1 MQVRLHY
8 ARQGLRNQ
16 SASIRGHLGERS
28 HGKAGYRVVIR
39 RRAPRAPSW
48 PPRLAPPPTKLLP
61 AISETRCVNKT
72 AVIGSGSW
80 GTTLAVLVAE
90 AHGNCALWAHD
101 PAEAH
106 DMAARREN
114 VRFLPGVTL
123 PDTLHIE
130 HDPAAVLRNADLV
143 LLTVPMRR
151 LRENWDAVAHLIEPH
166 AAIVSGIKG
175 LDPATGRR
183 VSEFVVEW
191 AGDEIRHRLAVLS
204 GPNLAREIAA
214 GEPATAVIAARVPEV
229 GRTVQQRLSAPT
241 FRTYVSDDVIGI
253 ELAGAIKN
261 VIAIGAGVADG
272 LRFGD
277 NAKAALMTRGLAEM
291 TRLGLT
297 AGADALTFA
306 GLAGMGDLIATCA
319 SPHSR
324 NHYVGQELAAGRT
337 LDDIQS
343 RMVMVAEG
351 VETSRGALALARRLG
366 VEMPIVELINRAL
379 FDGLP
384 VAEAGQVLM
393 ARELSHELRGL
404 RRDD

>member
-1 MQVRLHY
+1 MNKV
-8 ARQGLRNQ
+8 A
-16 SASIRGHLGERS
+16 
-28 HGKAGYRVVIR
+28 VV
-39 RRAPRAPSW
+39 
-48 PPRLAPPPTKLLP
+48 
-61 AISETRCVNKT
+61 
-72 AVIGSGSW
+72 GSGSW

-90 AHGNCALWAHD
+90 ARGRCALWVRETD
-101 PAEAH
+101 EAH

-123 PDTLHIE
+123 PDSLEIS
-130 HDPAAVLRNADLV
+130 HDAAAVLRGADLV

-151 LRENWDAVAHLIEPH
+151 LHENWQLIGGLIGPH

-175 LDPATGRR
+175 LDPETGQR
-183 VSEFVVEW
+183 VSELLTSW
-191 AGDEIRHRLAVLS
+191 AGGQVLDRLAVLS

-214 GEPATAVIAARVPEV
+214 GEPATAVVAARIPEV
-229 GRTVQQRLSAPT
+229 ARNVQRRLSAPT

-261 VIAIGAGVADG
+261 VIAISAGMADG
-272 LRFGD
+272 LRYGD

-319 SPHSR
+319 SAHSR
-324 NHYVGQELAAGRT
+324 NHYVGQELAAGRS

-351 VETSRGALALARRLG
+351 VDTSRGALALARRLG
-366 VEMPIVELINRAL
+366 VEMPIVELINQAL

-404 RRDD
+404 RDNH

>member
-1 MQVRLHY
+1 M
-8 ARQGLRNQ
+8 
-16 SASIRGHLGERS
+16 
-28 HGKAGYRVVIR
+28 
-39 RRAPRAPSW
+39 
-48 PPRLAPPPTKLLP
+48 
-61 AISETRCVNKT
+61 NKT
-72 AVIGSGSW
+72 AVVGSGSW

-90 AHGNCALWAHD
+90 AHGNCALWVHD
-101 PAEAH
+101 PIEAR

-123 PDTLHIE
+123 PNAVQIE
-130 HDPAAVLRNADLV
+130 DDPATVLQGADLV
-143 LLTVPMRR
+143 LITVPMRS
-151 LRENWDAVAHLIEPH
+151 LRENWDLIGHLIEPH
-166 AAIVSGIKG
+166 AVIVSGIKG
-175 LDPATGRR
+175 LDPTTGRR
-183 VSEFVVEW
+183 VSEFVAEW
-191 AGDEIRHRLAVLS
+191 AGNQIMDRLAVLS

-214 GEPATAVIAARVPEV
+214 GEPATAVIAARKPDVA
-229 GRTVQQRLSAPT
+229 RTVQQRLSAPT
-241 FRTYVSDDVIGI
+241 FRTYASDDVIGI

-404 RRDD
+404 RHPN

>member
-1 MQVRLHY
+1 M
-8 ARQGLRNQ
+8 
-16 SASIRGHLGERS
+16 
-28 HGKAGYRVVIR
+28 
-39 RRAPRAPSW
+39 
-48 PPRLAPPPTKLLP
+48 
-61 AISETRCVNKT
+61 NKT

-90 AHGNCALWAHD
+90 AHGNCALWVHD

-123 PDTLHIE
+123 PDTLHIDD
-130 HDPAAVLRNADLV
+130 DPAAVLRGADLV
-143 LLTVPMRR
+143 LVTVPMRR
-151 LRENWDAVAHLIEPH
+151 LRENWDATAHLIEPR

-183 VSEFVVEW
+183 VSEFVAKW
-191 AGDEIRHRLAVLS
+191 AGDAILDRLGVLS

-214 GEPATAVIAARVPEV
+214 GEPATAVIAARVPELA
-229 GRTVQQRLSAPT
+229 RTVQQRLSAPT
-241 FRTYVSDDVIGI
+241 FRTYVSDDIVGI

-324 NHYVGQELAAGRT
+324 NHYVGQELAAGRS

-384 VAEAGQVLM
+384 VAEAGRVLM

-404 RRDD
+404 RHPN

>member
-1 MQVRLHY
+1 M
-8 ARQGLRNQ
+8 
-16 SASIRGHLGERS
+16 
-28 HGKAGYRVVIR
+28 
-39 RRAPRAPSW
+39 
-48 PPRLAPPPTKLLP
+48 
-61 AISETRCVNKT
+61 NKT

-130 HDPAAVLRNADLV
+130 HDPAAVLRDADLV

-183 VSEFVVEW
+183 VSEFVVDW
-191 AGDEIRHRLAVLS
+191 AGDHILQRLAVLS

-214 GEPATAVIAARVPEV
+214 GEPATAVIGAGVAEL

-337 LDDIQS
+337 LVDIQS

>member
-1 MQVRLHY
+1 M
-8 ARQGLRNQ
+8 
-16 SASIRGHLGERS
+16 
-28 HGKAGYRVVIR
+28 
-39 RRAPRAPSW
+39 
-48 PPRLAPPPTKLLP
+48 
-61 AISETRCVNKT
+61 NKT

-80 GTTLAVLVAE
+80 GTTLAILVAE
-90 AHGNCALWAHD
+90 AHGSCALWVHEAH
-101 PAEAH
+101 EAH
-106 DMAARREN
+106 DIAARREN

-123 PDTLHIE
+123 PDTVRVSD
-130 HDPAAVLRNADLV
+130 DPAAVLHGADLV
-143 LLTVPMRR
+143 LITVPMRS
-151 LRENWDAVAHLIEPH
+151 LRENWDLIGHLIEPH

-175 LDPATGRR
+175 LDPTTGRR
-183 VSEFVVEW
+183 VSEFVAEW
-191 AGDEIRHRLAVLS
+191 AGNQVMDRLAVLS

-214 GEPATAVIAARVPEV
+214 GEPATAVIAARKPDVA
-229 GRTVQQRLSAPT
+229 RTVQQRLSAPS
-241 FRTYVSDDVIGI
+241 FRTYASDDVIGI

-366 VEMPIVELINRAL
+366 VEMPIVELINEAL
-379 FDGLP
+379 FNGLP

-404 RRDD
+404 RHHN

>member
-1 MQVRLHY
+1 MNKV
-8 ARQGLRNQ
+8 A
-16 SASIRGHLGERS
+16 
-28 HGKAGYRVVIR
+28 VV
-39 RRAPRAPSW
+39 
-48 PPRLAPPPTKLLP
+48 
-61 AISETRCVNKT
+61 
-72 AVIGSGSW
+72 GSGSW

-90 AHGNCALWAHD
+90 AHGGCALWAHD
-101 PAEAH
+101 PHEAH

-123 PDTLHIE
+123 PDTIHID
-130 HDPAAVLRNADLV
+130 HDPATVLRGADLV
-143 LLTVPMRR
+143 LITVPMRR
-151 LRENWDAVAHLIEPH
+151 LRENWEAISDLIEPH

-175 LDPATGRR
+175 LDPTTGHR
-183 VSEFVVEW
+183 VSELVAGW
-191 AGDEIRHRLAVLS
+191 AGEDILDRLAVLS

-214 GEPATAVIAARVPEV
+214 GEPATAVIAARTSQVA
-229 GRTVQQRLSAPT
+229 RNVQQRLSAPT
-241 FRTYVSDDVIGI
+241 FRTYVSDDVVGI

-261 VIAIGAGVADG
+261 VIAIGAGMADG
-272 LRFGD
+272 LRYGD

-319 SPHSR
+319 SAHSR
-324 NHYVGQELAAGRT
+324 NHYVGQQLAAGRT

-351 VETSRGALALARRLG
+351 VDTSRGAVALARRLG
-366 VEMPIVELINRAL
+366 VEMPIVELINQAL
-379 FDGLP
+379 FNGLP

-404 RRDD
+404 RRNP

>member
-1 MQVRLHY
+1 MNKV
-8 ARQGLRNQ
+8 A
-16 SASIRGHLGERS
+16 
-28 HGKAGYRVVIR
+28 VV
-39 RRAPRAPSW
+39 
-48 PPRLAPPPTKLLP
+48 
-61 AISETRCVNKT
+61 
-72 AVIGSGSW
+72 GSGSW
-80 GTTLAVLVAE
+80 GTTLAILLTQA
-90 AHGNCALWAHD
+90 GQCCALWVRD
-101 PAEAH
+101 PDEAH

-123 PDTLHIE
+123 PDTLEISH
-130 HDPAAVLRNADLV
+130 HAAAVLRDADLV
-143 LLTVPMRR
+143 LVTVPMRQ
-151 LRENWDAVAHLIEPH
+151 LHDNWQAVDGHIEPH

-175 LDPATGRR
+175 LDPRTGRR
-183 VSEFVVEW
+183 VSELVAGW
-191 AGDEIRHRLAVLS
+191 AGDQILDRLAVLS

-214 GEPATAVIAARVPEV
+214 GEPATAVVAARIPEV
-229 GRTVQQRLSAPT
+229 ARTVQQRLSAPT
-241 FRTYVSDDVIGI
+241 FRTYISDDVIGI
-253 ELAGAIKN
+253 ELAGAVKN

-351 VETSRGALALARRLG
+351 VDTSRGALALARRLG
-366 VEMPIVELINRAL
+366 VEMPIVELINQAL

-384 VAEAGQVLM
+384 VAEAGRVLM
-393 ARELSHELRGL
+393 ARELSHELRGI
-404 RRDD
+404 RQHH

>member
-1 MQVRLHY
+1 M
-8 ARQGLRNQ
+8 
-16 SASIRGHLGERS
+16 
-28 HGKAGYRVVIR
+28 
-39 RRAPRAPSW
+39 
-48 PPRLAPPPTKLLP
+48 
-61 AISETRCVNKT
+61 NKT

-80 GTTLAVLVAE
+80 GTTLAVLVAQ
-90 AHGNCALWAHD
+90 AKGSCALWAHNPD
-101 PAEAH
+101 EAH

-123 PDTLHIE
+123 PDTVHIDA
-130 HDPAAVLRNADLV
+130 DPAEVLRNADLV
-143 LLTVPMRR
+143 LVTVPILS
-151 LRENWDAVAHLIEPH
+151 LRENWEVISHLIEPQ

-183 VSEFVVEW
+183 VSEFVAEW
-191 AGDEIRHRLAVLS
+191 SGDEILDRLAVLS

-214 GEPATAVIAARVPEV
+214 GEPATAVIAARKPEIA
-229 GRTVQQRLSAPT
+229 RNVQQRLSAPT

-261 VIAIGAGVADG
+261 VIAIGAGMADG
-272 LRFGD
+272 LRYGD
-277 NAKAALMTRGLAEM
+277 NAKSALMTRGLAEM

-319 SPHSR
+319 SAHSR

-351 VETSRGALALARRLG
+351 IDTSRGALALARRLG

>member
-1 MQVRLHY
+1 M
-8 ARQGLRNQ
+8 
-16 SASIRGHLGERS
+16 
-28 HGKAGYRVVIR
+28 
-39 RRAPRAPSW
+39 
-48 PPRLAPPPTKLLP
+48 
-61 AISETRCVNKT
+61 NKT

-90 AHGNCALWAHD
+90 AHGNCALWVHEPFDAH
-101 PAEAH
+101 E
-106 DMAARREN
+106 MAARREN

-123 PDTLHIE
+123 PDTLHIDD
-130 HDPAAVLRNADLV
+130 DPAAVLCGANLV
-143 LLTVPMRR
+143 LITVPMRR
-151 LRENWDAVAHLIEPH
+151 LRENWDAAAHLIEPH

-183 VSEFVVEW
+183 VSEFLADWV
-191 AGDEIRHRLAVLS
+191 GDEIFDRLAVLS

-214 GEPATAVIAARVPEV
+214 GEPATAVIAARVPDLA
-229 GRTVQQRLSAPT
+229 RTVQQRLSAPT
-241 FRTYVSDDVIGI
+241 FRTYVSDDIIGI

>member
-1 MQVRLHY
+1 M
-8 ARQGLRNQ
+8 
-16 SASIRGHLGERS
+16 
-28 HGKAGYRVVIR
+28 
-39 RRAPRAPSW
+39 
-48 PPRLAPPPTKLLP
+48 
-61 AISETRCVNKT
+61 NKT

-80 GTTLAVLVAE
+80 GTTLAGLVAE
-90 AHGNCALWAHD
+90 ARGGCALWVHD
-101 PAEAH
+101 PDDAH

-123 PDTLHIE
+123 PDTVHIDD
-130 HDPAAVLRNADLV
+130 DPAAVLRGADLV
-143 LLTVPMRR
+143 LITVPMRR
-151 LRENWDAVAHLIEPH
+151 LRENWDAIGDLIEPH

-175 LDPATGRR
+175 LDPDTGRR
-183 VSEFVVEW
+183 VSELVAGW
-191 AGDEIRHRLAVLS
+191 AGDDILDRLAVIS

-214 GEPATAVIAARVPEV
+214 GEPATAVAASRAPEV
-229 GRTVQQRLSAPT
+229 ARSVQQRLSAPT

-261 VIAIGAGVADG
+261 VIAIGAGMADG
-272 LRFGD
+272 LRYGD
-277 NAKAALMTRGLAEM
+277 NAKSALMTRGLAEM

-319 SPHSR
+319 SAHSR

-337 LDDIQS
+337 LANIQA

-351 VETSRGALALARRLG
+351 VDTSRGAVVLARRLG
-366 VEMPIVELINRAL
+366 VEMPIVELIHQAL

-393 ARELSHELRGL
+393 ARELGHELRGL
-404 RRDD
+404 RRSSGE

>member
-1 MQVRLHY
+1 M
-8 ARQGLRNQ
+8 
-16 SASIRGHLGERS
+16 
-28 HGKAGYRVVIR
+28 
-39 RRAPRAPSW
+39 
-48 PPRLAPPPTKLLP
+48 
-61 AISETRCVNKT
+61 NKT

-80 GTTLAVLVAE
+80 GTTLAVLVAQ

-101 PAEAH
+101 PHEAH

-123 PDTLHIE
+123 PDTVHID
-130 HDPAAVLRNADLV
+130 HDPAAVLRGADLV
-143 LLTVPMRR
+143 LITVPMRR
-151 LRENWDAVAHLIEPH
+151 LRENWEAVGHLIEPR

-183 VSEFVVEW
+183 VSEFVADW
-191 AGDEIRHRLAVLS
+191 AGGDILDRLAVLS

-214 GEPATAVIAARVPEV
+214 GEPATAVIAARTPEV
-229 GRTVQQRLSAPT
+229 ARTVQQRLSAPT

-261 VIAIGAGVADG
+261 VIAISAGMADG
-272 LRFGD
+272 LRYGD

-337 LDDIQS
+337 LADIQS

-384 VAEAGQVLM
+384 AAEAGQVLM

-404 RRDD
+404 RRNGE

>member
-1 MQVRLHY
+1 
-8 ARQGLRNQ
+8 
-16 SASIRGHLGERS
+16 
-28 HGKAGYRVVIR
+28 
-39 RRAPRAPSW
+39 
-48 PPRLAPPPTKLLP
+48 
-61 AISETRCVNKT
+61 VNKT

-80 GTTLAVLVAE
+80 GTTLAVLMAE
-90 AHGNCALWAHD
+90 AQGNCALWVHD
-101 PAEAH
+101 PDEAH

-123 PDTLHIE
+123 PDTVRIDD
-130 HDPAAVLRNADLV
+130 DPGTVLQDADLV
-143 LLTVPMRR
+143 LLTVPMRS
-151 LRENWDAVAHLIEPH
+151 LRENWELIGHLIEPH

-183 VSEFVVEW
+183 VSEFVAEW
-191 AGDEIRHRLAVLS
+191 AGNQILDRLAVLS

-214 GEPATAVIAARVPEV
+214 GEPATAVIACRSSEVARN
-229 GRTVQQRLSAPT
+229 VQQRLSAPT
-241 FRTYVSDDVIGI
+241 FRTYASDDLVGI

-261 VIAIGAGVADG
+261 VMAIGAGMADG
-272 LRFGD
+272 LRYGD

-324 NHYVGQELAAGRT
+324 NHYVGQQLAAGRT

-366 VEMPIVELINRAL
+366 VEMPIVELINQAL

-393 ARELSHELRGL
+393 ARELSHELRGI
-404 RRDD
+404 RRHD

>member
-1 MQVRLHY
+1 M
-8 ARQGLRNQ
+8 
-16 SASIRGHLGERS
+16 
-28 HGKAGYRVVIR
+28 
-39 RRAPRAPSW
+39 
-48 PPRLAPPPTKLLP
+48 
-61 AISETRCVNKT
+61 NKT

-130 HDPAAVLRNADLV
+130 HDPAAVLREADLV

-151 LRENWDAVAHLIEPH
+151 LRENWDAVAHLIEPR

-183 VSEFVVEW
+183 VSEFVAEW
-191 AGDEIRHRLAVLS
+191 AGDDILHRLAVLS

-214 GEPATAVIAARVPEV
+214 GEPATAVIAARVPEI

-404 RRDD
+404 RRAD

>member
-1 MQVRLHY
+1 MDKI
-8 ARQGLRNQ
+8 A
-16 SASIRGHLGERS
+16 
-28 HGKAGYRVVIR
+28 VV
-39 RRAPRAPSW
+39 
-48 PPRLAPPPTKLLP
+48 
-61 AISETRCVNKT
+61 
-72 AVIGSGSW
+72 GSGSW

-90 AHGNCALWAHD
+90 ARGGCALWAHD
-101 PAEAH
+101 PDEAH

-123 PDTLHIE
+123 PDALHIDD
-130 HDPAAVLRNADLV
+130 DPTAVLRGADLV
-143 LLTVPMRR
+143 LVTVPMRR
-151 LRENWDAVAHLIEPH
+151 LRENWDAIGHLIEPH

-183 VSEFVVEW
+183 VSEFVAEW
-191 AGDEIRHRLAVLS
+191 AGDEILDRLAVLS

-214 GEPATAVIAARVPEV
+214 GEPATAVIAARVPHV
-229 GRTVQQRLSAPT
+229 ARTVQQRLSAPT
-241 FRTYVSDDVIGI
+241 FRTYVSDDVVGI

-261 VIAIGAGVADG
+261 VIAIGAGMADG

-319 SPHSR
+319 SAHSR
-324 NHYVGQELAAGRT
+324 NHYVGQQLATGRT
-337 LDDIQS
+337 LDDIQT

-351 VETSRGALALARRLG
+351 VDTSRGALALARRLN
-366 VEMPIVELINRAL
+366 VEMPIVELINEAL
-379 FDGLP
+379 FNGLP

-404 RRDD
+404 RHTHESSP